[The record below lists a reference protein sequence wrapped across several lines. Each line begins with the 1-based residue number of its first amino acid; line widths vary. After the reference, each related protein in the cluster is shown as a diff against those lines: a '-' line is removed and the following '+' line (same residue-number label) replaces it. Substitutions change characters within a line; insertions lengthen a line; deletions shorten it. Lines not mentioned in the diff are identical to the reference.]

1 MNRRKTLRSPMTI
14 GDEIGY
20 QEAMQEML
28 DAYEVFGK
36 HDGATAEQEKETAY
50 KLAQAAANSS
60 WNSLTALIDC
70 YVARRISETLEK
82 L

>member
-1 MNRRKTLRSPMTI
+1 MNRRKTLRTPITI

-28 DAYEVFGK
+28 DAYEAFGK
-36 HDGATAEQEKETAY
+36 YAGTAAEDEDTAAY
-50 KLAQAAANSS
+50 KLTEAAAGSA
-60 WNSLTALIDC
+60 WDSLTALIDC

>member
-1 MNRRKTLRSPMTI
+1 MKLRKTLRTPVSI

-20 QEAMQEML
+20 QEALNEVT
-28 DAYEVFGK
+28 DAA
-36 HDGATAEQEKETAY
+36 ATFSSLPRATVEDENTPAYRLAE
-50 KLAQAAANSS
+50 AAANSA
-60 WNSLTALIDC
+60 WEALTALIDC